1 MAQGLAGRAT
11 GIQKSSPRAIF
22 VDTKAC
28 NKSTKNFLDF
38 MEEAKNKKNEKSD
51 KPEIEPTARTDVVS
65 Q

>member
-28 NKSTKNFLDF
+28 NKSIKNFLDF
-38 MEEAKNKKNEKSD
+38 MEEAKNRKSD
-51 KPEIEPTARTDVVS
+51 KTEPEPSTRADAVS